1 MTNDE
6 KIQFANAIEQV
17 LEEEGIDKEQAN
29 NVRQTLL
36 AKSKFYAGPIP
47 SASELEKYEQIL
59 PNAAERILTLAEK
72 QSKHR
77 REFENKALI
86 EETSFNK
93 RGQILGFLVSIL
105 VLIVAL
111 VAILTGQGIIGLGAI
126 FISIASIVTAFYFPK

>member
-17 LEEEGIDKEQAN
+17 LEEEGLDKEKVD

-36 AKSKFYAGPIP
+36 AKSEFYSGPIP
-47 SASELEKYEQIL
+47 SATELEKYEQIL
-59 PNAAERILTLAEK
+59 PNAAERILTLAEE

-77 REFENKALI
+77 RESEKKALT
-86 EETSFNK
+86 EELGFNK
-93 RGQILGFLVSIL
+93 RGQILGFIISIF

-111 VAILTGQGIIGLGAI
+111 VAVTTGQGFIGLGAI
-126 FISIASIVTAFYFPK
+126 FISIATIVTAFYFPK